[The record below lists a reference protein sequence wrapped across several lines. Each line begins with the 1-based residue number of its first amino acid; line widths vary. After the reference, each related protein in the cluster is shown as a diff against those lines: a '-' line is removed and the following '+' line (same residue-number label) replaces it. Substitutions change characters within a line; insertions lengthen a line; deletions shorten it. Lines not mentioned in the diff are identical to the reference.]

1 MKQIVKDQVT
11 GHYKIGFAE
20 QFYTLWW
27 VTEKEFATAYTFMKN
42 ISKSRERVEELY
54 PGIEL
59 DEKLRGKRGSFYTSN
74 GYQGLFERMENAPTF
89 QPHEGE
95 ITIEHLNV
103 IDMFFMYSKWGKLYL
118 SAECINLDRPD
129 FTYIINDFDGS
140 VLSNVAVGDI
150 VKVTGN
156 VGFVHDFKYYL
167 NDVTISGIERVI
179 PKYENGQKI
188 NENLTVTSSTSSM
201 LQLRSDNGRYFF
213 VPLQQRDFRTG
224 RIVNKHMEIRDN
236 FKIGN
241 RLNVRATVK
250 DVNGFG
256 QLNYFKCSVSEVA
269 DETETPK
276 HVQFIYFKMDEEM
289 GRGRK
294 RETVTQEYILCE
306 SDINDI
312 AKKIFDINEQCQFK
326 MFKNVD
332 EVVEKINTQCIERA
346 LTEYGDMKHYTMR
359 FDMCDCRRERE
370 CDRNFR
376 FYFTCVVK

>member
-1 MKQIVKDQVT
+1 MKQIINDKVT

-27 VTEKEFATAYTFMKN
+27 VTEFEHATSYTFMKN
-42 ISKSRERVEELY
+42 VSKSRERVEELY
-54 PGIEL
+54 PGVEL

-74 GYQGLFERMENAPTF
+74 DYKGLFERMENASTF

-103 IDMFFMYSKWGKLYL
+103 IDLFFMYSKFGKLYL

-129 FTYIINDFDGS
+129 FTYIINDFNGS

-150 VKVTGN
+150 IKVTGN
-156 VGFVHDFKYYL
+156 VGFVYDFKYYL

-188 NENLTVTSSTSSM
+188 NENMTVTGSSSSL
-201 LQLRSDNGRYFF
+201 LQLRSDSGRYFF
-213 VPLQQRDFRTG
+213 VPLVQRDFRTG
-224 RIVNKHMEIRDN
+224 RIVHKHTELRDD
-236 FKIGN
+236 FKMGN

-256 QLNYFKCSVSEVA
+256 QLNYFKCSVLEIA
-269 DETETPK
+269 EEQETPK
-276 HVQFIYFKMDEEM
+276 HVQFIHFKMDEEIGQ
-289 GRGRK
+289 GRQRQ
-294 RETVTQEYILCE
+294 TVTQEYILCE
-306 SDINDI
+306 SDINDF
-312 AKKIFDINEQCQFK
+312 AKKIFDIDQQCQFGF
-326 MFKNVD
+326 FKTVD
-332 EVVEKINTQCIERA
+332 EAVEKINTQCIERA
-346 LTEYGDMKHYTMR
+346 LTEYSDMKHYTMR
-359 FDMCDCRRERE
+359 FDMCDRRKERD

-376 FYFTCVVK
+376 FYFTCVTK

>member
-27 VTEKEFATAYTFMKN
+27 VTEREHATAYTFMKN

-74 GYQGLFERMENAPTF
+74 GPQHLFERVENFPTYEA
-89 QPHEGE
+89 HAGE

-103 IDMFFMYSKWGKLYL
+103 RDLFFMYSKAGKLYL

-129 FTYIINDFDGS
+129 FTYIINDFNGS

-156 VGFVHDFKYYL
+156 VGFVYDFKYYL
-167 NDVTISGIERVI
+167 NNVTIENVERII
-179 PKYENGQKI
+179 PKYENGQKL
-188 NENLTVTSSTSSM
+188 NEIMTVTHSTSAI
-201 LQLRSDNGRYFF
+201 LQLRSDSGRYFF

-224 RIVNKHMEIRDN
+224 RLIQKHTELRDN

-256 QLNYFKCSVSEVA
+256 QLNYFKCSVSEIA
-269 DETETPK
+269 DESETPK
-276 HVQFIYFKMDEEM
+276 HVQFIHLKIDNQM

-294 RETVTQEYILCE
+294 KETVTQEYILCE
-306 SDINDI
+306 DDIKDVARN
-312 AKKIFDINEQCQFK
+312 IFEIQQQYGTKRFANVEDVELRINEYCVQ
-326 MFKNVD
+326 
-332 EVVEKINTQCIERA
+332 RA
-346 LTEYGDMKHYTMR
+346 LNDNEYSNSYTTEFELPDYSKDIVTR
-359 FDMCDCRRERE
+359 FR
-370 CDRNFR
+370 
-376 FYFTCVVK
+376 FTCVVK

>member
-27 VTEKEFATAYTFMKN
+27 VTEREHATAYTFMKN

-74 GYQGLFERMENAPTF
+74 GPQHLFERVENFPTYEA
-89 QPHEGE
+89 HAGE

-156 VGFVHDFKYYL
+156 VGFVYDFKYYL

-269 DETETPK
+269 DESETPK

-306 SDINDI
+306 SDINDF

-376 FYFTCVVK
+376 FYFTCVMK